1 MSEAYEQVRRALAIL
16 RLAQEALRTPSG
28 AGQAELNRAADTSYR
43 FLETVNKM
51 LHETLDILE
60 EKQE

>member
-1 MSEAYEQVRRALAIL
+1 MSETYEQVKHTLAVL

-28 AGQAELNRAADTSYR
+28 AGQAELNRAADTGYQ
-43 FLETVNKM
+43 FLETVNRM

-60 EKQE
+60 EQE